1 MLKVKNCTKLFSEL
15 NYGDTFRLNGQYYIY
30 TNAIG
35 REPAYASARGC
46 AINLENGFAAYMHE
60 DIEVEPVDFTIYF
73 YPQGNY
79 PTYNKV
85 KEYCDE

>member
-1 MLKVKNCTKLFSEL
+1 MLKVKNCIKLFSEL

-35 REPAYASARGC
+35 REPAYASDRGC

-60 DIEVEPVDFTIYF
+60 DIEVEPVDFTISIHEEIIAA
-73 YPQGNY
+73 
-79 PTYNKV
+79 YNKA